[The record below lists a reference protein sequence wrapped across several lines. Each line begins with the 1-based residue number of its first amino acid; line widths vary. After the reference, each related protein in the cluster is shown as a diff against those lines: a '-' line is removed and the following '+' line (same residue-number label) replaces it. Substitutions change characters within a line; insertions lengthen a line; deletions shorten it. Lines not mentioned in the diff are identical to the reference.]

1 MISFEKVNI
10 QRRILHG
17 SSTVHVAEAR
27 FMHDG
32 DAYGCLINASRAGA
46 RSGGCSLCCCGVGLG
61 TRLFYGL
68 LGGTQWSSR

>member
-1 MISFEKVNI
+1 MISEKVNI

-46 RSGGCSLCCCGVGLG
+46 RSGGCCCGVGLG
-61 TRLFYGL
+61 TRLIYGL
-68 LGGTQWSSR
+68 LGDTQRSSR